1 MLERRH
7 VMKWMCRKRKK
18 ECQETLEERQR
29 ESLPHITMESYVKDR
44 KRWYDEWLTF
54 KKPKIPVEYTPY
66 MSDIERKEW
75 LYKDTIHQK
84 TMEKIPCYVGVV
96 STIISILSLTIS
108 LRQERRRK

>member
-1 MLERRH
+1 MSEWRCA
-7 VMKWMCRKRKK
+7 MKWMCRKTPK
-18 ECQETLEERQR
+18 ESQKTLEERQR

-44 KRWYDEWLTF
+44 KRWYDGWFTF

-66 MSDIERKEW
+66 MNDIERKEW
-75 LYKDTIHQK
+75 LYKDTAHRK
-84 TMEKIPCYVGVV
+84 TMEKVPCYIGAI